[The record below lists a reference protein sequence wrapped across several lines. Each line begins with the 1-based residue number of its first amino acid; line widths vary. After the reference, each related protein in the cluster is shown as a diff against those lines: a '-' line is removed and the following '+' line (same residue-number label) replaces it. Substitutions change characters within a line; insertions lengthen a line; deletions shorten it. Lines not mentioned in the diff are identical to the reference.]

1 MTIERVYFDSSALVK
16 VLVPAEEDAELASD
30 LFYSGGRQ
38 YTSRLSRPETLS
50 ALSRRVRNREISASD
65 LSEAQIHLDQAW
77 LRLNVIPVLDAYI
90 DHAADLVLGYP
101 LSGADAVHLATAL
114 DMLQH
119 GEMTFVTWD
128 RRQAEAAH
136 ALGFAVQPSIV

>member
-16 VLVPAEEDAELASD
+16 VLVSSETGAELASG
-30 LFYSGGRQ
+30 LFHSGGRQ

-50 ALSRRVRNREISASD
+50 ALSRRVRNREISTAD
-65 LSEAQIHLDQAW
+65 LNAAQIRLDQVW
-77 LRLNVIPVLDAYI
+77 LQLNIIPVLDTYV
-90 DHAADLVLGYP
+90 DYAAELVVGHS

-114 DMLQH
+114 DMLQY

-128 RRQAEAAH
+128 KRQAAGAA
-136 ALGFAVQPSIV
+136 ALDFDVQPPIV

>member
-16 VLVPAEEDAELASD
+16 VLVPSEPGAEIASE

-38 YTSRLSRPETLS
+38 FTSRLSRPETLS
-50 ALSRRVRNREISASD
+50 ALSRRVRNREISTSE
-65 LSEAQIHLDQAW
+65 LIEAQLRFDEAW
-77 LRLNVIPVLDAYI
+77 LQMNVIPVLDPFLDRAGELVVAY
-90 DHAADLVLGYP
+90 A
-101 LSGADAVHLATAL
+101 LSGADAVHLATAR
-114 DMLQH
+114 DMLPH

-136 ALGFAVQPSIV
+136 ALGFSVQPVTV

>member
-1 MTIERVYFDSSALVK
+1 MTIQRVYFDSSALVK
-16 VLVPAEEDAELASD
+16 VLVPSEPGAEIASE

-50 ALSRRVRNREISASD
+50 ALSRRVRNREISS
-65 LSEAQIHLDQAW
+65 SELRHALTRFDQAW
-77 LRLNVIPVLDAYI
+77 LQTNVIPVLDPFL
-90 DHAADLVLGYP
+90 DHAAELVIGFA

-119 GEMTFVTWD
+119 GELAFVTWD
-128 RRQAEAAH
+128 KRQAAAAD
-136 ALGFAVQPSIV
+136 ALGFDVQPPID

>member
-16 VLVPAEEDAELASD
+16 VLVSSEAGAELASG
-30 LFYSGGRQ
+30 LFHSGGSQ

-50 ALSRRVRNREISASD
+50 ALSRRVRNREMSTAD
-65 LSEAQIHLDQAW
+65 LNAAQIRLDQAW
-77 LRLNVIPVLDAYI
+77 LQLNMIPVLDVYV
-90 DHAADLVLGYP
+90 DYAAELVIGHS

-114 DMLQH
+114 DMLQY

-128 RRQAEAAH
+128 KRQAAGAA
-136 ALGFAVQPSIV
+136 ALGFDVQPPIV